1 MATDDRIRELA
12 HKIWESEGKP
22 EGRALVHWEQA
33 RQQLE
38 NRPPEAVGL
47 LTPIQFLR
55 EAIIAVPAVKWA
67 LGLGEI
73 LSVVAIIVGFGFR
86 PETAV
91 VYENVMIVLMF
102 VLLAF
107 ARFSEL
113 KGPDLHPFY
122 KTVAYICA
130 TLFVLSAVLVFTS
143 VFFNWPRVLL

>member
-1 MATDDRIRELA
+1 MATDDQIRELA

-38 NRPPEAVGL
+38 NRPPETVGL

-55 EAIIAVPAVKWA
+55 EAIIAVPAVKWT
-67 LGLGEI
+67 LGLCGI

-91 VYENVMIVLMF
+91 VRASTLLELVHELDVLIEP
-102 VLLAF
+102 V
-107 ARFSEL
+107 
-113 KGPDLHPFY
+113 G
-122 KTVAYICA
+122 
-130 TLFVLSAVLVFTS
+130 LSL
-143 VFFNWPRVLL
+143 